1 MGKIGA
7 LTDVVKSGL
16 TKADEFLDYL
26 GNKIGNLNIPEFSPS
41 LKAAEN
47 LPQEIGN
54 YKDLKA
60 WMIKKGGAKG
70 GELEWSGADEFF
82 AGKKVTK
89 DELVRYL
96 KSNTNFIKEDTNVA
110 KGKMSSATFLDQLDY
125 DVEEKAI
132 ADYVERELAN
142 LKGKDDINYIRDD
155 LYEEIEGMRYWV
167 NKQDEFHSKIYPDGK
182 IPSEIVDSVESDALT
197 YTDEN
202 FPLGGTNTSETV
214 YRYEDPTGKLK
225 DYIEDAHLFDGLPGE
240 DIIAHTRTAEF
251 PVVDGGN
258 AYHVGE
264 LQSDIA
270 QMSRNKNTRSRA
282 EEIDWQ
288 EYGGS
293 IESSQYSGAPFVE
306 STNQWVDMLLKKEL
320 KKAIE
325 SGSEFMTIPS
335 SKLVRKYTHGSAEGQ
350 GKFYDSIVP
359 MRLQKLAKK
368 YDPDAKIVQK
378 KIKTEVSDENVKAL
392 PLTQILINNVLKKG
406 LPKYAMP
413 ITAIGGYG
421 ALSELKEEPQ

>member
-110 KGKMSSATFLDQLDY
+110 KGKMSSATFDY

-167 NKQDEFHSKIYPDGK
+167 NKQDEFH
-182 IPSEIVDSVESDALT
+182 
-197 YTDEN
+197 
-202 FPLGGTNTSETV
+202 
-214 YRYEDPTGKLK
+214 
-225 DYIEDAHLFDGLPGE
+225 
-240 DIIAHTRTAEF
+240 
-251 PVVDGGN
+251 
-258 AYHVGE
+258 
-264 LQSDIA
+264 
-270 QMSRNKNTRSRA
+270 
-282 EEIDWQ
+282 
-288 EYGGS
+288 
-293 IESSQYSGAPFVE
+293 
-306 STNQWVDMLLKKEL
+306 
-320 KKAIE
+320 
-325 SGSEFMTIPS
+325 
-335 SKLVRKYTHGSAEGQ
+335 
-350 GKFYDSIVP
+350 
-359 MRLQKLAKK
+359 
-368 YDPDAKIVQK
+368 
-378 KIKTEVSDENVKAL
+378 
-392 PLTQILINNVLKKG
+392 
-406 LPKYAMP
+406 
-413 ITAIGGYG
+413 
-421 ALSELKEEPQ
+421 